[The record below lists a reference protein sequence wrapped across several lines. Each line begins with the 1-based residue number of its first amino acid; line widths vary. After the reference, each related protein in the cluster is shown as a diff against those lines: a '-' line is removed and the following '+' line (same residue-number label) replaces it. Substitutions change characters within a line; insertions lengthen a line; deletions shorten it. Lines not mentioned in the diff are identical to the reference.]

1 MYCFE
6 RMITFDIFQAHGLSD
21 ELLKQRQV
29 KFVDIRVDDGS
40 QTPASV
46 VAEFASQR
54 SGRGPLANDWI
65 QTVEPVMCC
74 YKLTTIKCSI
84 PFFSGKVEST
94 VESVSFLFKRG
105 PLFLITS
112 VATSGNLTGIR

>member
-1 MYCFE
+1 M
-6 RMITFDIFQAHGLSD
+6 SD

-84 PFFSGKVEST
+84 AFFSGKVEST
-94 VESVSFLFKRG
+94 VDSVSFLFKNEACPSNRFCSNKWKSYWNS
-105 PLFLITS
+105 LNNAS
-112 VATSGNLTGIR
+112 